1 MCPLVMRARLRAVPG
16 AGVRRSG
23 AFVAPLPIQLAGGSG
38 DRQQRAGCR
47 TTLSRLGPAGRR
59 AASGSSRCSG
69 LTGQQT
75 GRPYSASLRWTMASY
90 SCSYVIGGS
99 GIGCARS
106 AR

>member
-1 MCPLVMRARLRAVPG
+1 MSVAQGVGPDAEAYACAVEGGFPD
-16 AGVRRSG
+16 V
-23 AFVAPLPIQLAGGSG
+23 LAKPGSG
-38 DRQQRAGCR
+38 NVPAGDEGAAAD
-47 TTLSRLGPAGRR
+47 GPGLAGRR
-59 AASGSSRCSG
+59 AASGASRCSG